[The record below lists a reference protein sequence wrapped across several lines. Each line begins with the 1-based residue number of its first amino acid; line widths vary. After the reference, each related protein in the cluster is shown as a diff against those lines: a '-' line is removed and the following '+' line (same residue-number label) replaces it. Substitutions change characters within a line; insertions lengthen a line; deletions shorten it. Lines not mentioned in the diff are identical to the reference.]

1 VGGKCP
7 LTGPIKPRL
16 AAAAA
21 AAAAAD
27 RYVIPSSSPLFT
39 QTTPQLVIALDSQ
52 LLPFRRNLPI
62 SGFLELPGFPGLLTD
77 TSEHIRF

>member
-16 AAAAA
+16 AAA

-39 QTTPQLVIALDSQ
+39 QTTPQLVIVVDSQ

-62 SGFLELPGFPGLLTD
+62 SGFLELHGFRGLLTD